1 MDLAVAIIS
10 RCSMLCALT
19 HWLCV
24 HDRKETTLLSL
35 YRVPDL
41 IDVNRLLCGRV
52 NADPGADMVQVEPP
66 GCKVRK
72 VASMAAL
79 SLNVSAP

>member
-1 MDLAVAIIS
+1 M
-10 RCSMLCALT
+10 
-19 HWLCV
+19 
-24 HDRKETTLLSL
+24 LSL

-66 GCKVRK
+66 GRKVRK

-79 SLNVSAP
+79 SLKVSAP